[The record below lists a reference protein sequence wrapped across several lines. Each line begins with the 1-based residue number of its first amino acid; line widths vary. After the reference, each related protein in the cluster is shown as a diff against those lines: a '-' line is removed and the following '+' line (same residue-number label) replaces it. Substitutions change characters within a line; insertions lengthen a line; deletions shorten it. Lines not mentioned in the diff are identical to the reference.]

1 MKYLTAIALAL
12 FATTA
17 FSAEN
22 PFAHGDETSQH
33 QIADNTCK
41 MLEAIGRSAVEAK
54 SNGVIESSVIATLI
68 KPAHMES
75 PAFRAMFPE
84 IITMVHEIYEM
95 DGDANPIS
103 DVHFA
108 DCEKSVGRFLV
119 YYN

>member
-1 MKYLTAIALAL
+1 MKYLTALAL
-12 FATTA
+12 VLFASAATA
-17 FSAEN
+17 TEN
-22 PFAHGDETSQH
+22 PFSNGDETSQH
-33 QIADNTCK
+33 EITENTCK
-41 MLEAIGRSAVEAK
+41 MLEAIGRSAVDAK
-54 SNGVIESSVIATLI
+54 SKGVIESTVIAGLI
-68 KPAHMES
+68 KPRHMES

-108 DCEKSVGRFLV
+108 DCEKSVGRFLI